1 MFDRPF
7 AVEIITPERSVLNVQ
22 AVSVSAPGVLGR
34 FQILYNH
41 APLLSAL
48 GPGKVQVKGADGKE
62 YLYATGGGFL
72 EVRDNLAMIMLE
84 SAEQPEEIDVAR
96 ARAARERAEARLRE
110 NKADVDRA
118 RAEAALARAINRL
131 HIAGAS

>member
-7 AVEIITPERSVLNVQ
+7 AVEIITPERSVLKVQ
-22 AVSVSAPGVLGR
+22 AVSVSAPGVQGN
-34 FQILYNH
+34 FQVLYNH

-48 GPGKVQVKGADGKE
+48 GPGKVKVKGTDGKE

-72 EVRDNLAMIMLE
+72 EVRDNQTIIMLE
-84 SAEQPEEIDVAR
+84 SAERPEDIDVDR
-96 ARAARERAEARLRE
+96 ARGARERAEERLRLH
-110 NKADVDRA
+110 KANVDVA

-131 HIAGAS
+131 RIAGVS